1 MSDNSRHDWGMIIDV
16 LNVLE
21 QHGYRQA
28 DDQHTGRAVGL
39 IGDLARIYQG
49 TQEAPAGAY
58 VASAPRPLQPSPD
71 RPAPAAT
78 ASAQAIAGT
87 GMHTILAA
95 LDEASDSRRDR
106 TEGCAD
112 CADQSC
118 GTCQHR
124 LDAARAYE
132 SLAAR
137 LMRAMERDAAHE
149 PSPQPADGMPRNR
162 AQPEAAADREAAQ
175 CHPRS
180 RPAHR
185 RGHDQLLAGARR

>member
-1 MSDNSRHDWGMIIDV
+1 MSSDRRHNWGLIIDV
-16 LNVLE
+16 LDVLE

-39 IGDLARIYQG
+39 IGDLARIYEG

-58 VASAPRPLQPSPD
+58 VVSAPQPPQPSSD
-71 RPAPAAT
+71 RPAPTAT
-78 ASAQAIAGT
+78 SNAQAIAGR

-95 LDEASDSRRDR
+95 LDEASDYKRDR
-106 TEGCAD
+106 AESCAD

-118 GTCQHR
+118 GTCQYR

-137 LMRAMERDAAHE
+137 LMRTLESSVAEKL
-149 PSPQPADGMPRNR
+149 PPQPTDGALRHR
-162 AQPEAAADREAAQ
+162 AQPEVSVDREAGQ
-175 CHPRS
+175 
-180 RPAHR
+180 
-185 RGHDQLLAGARR
+185 

>member
-1 MSDNSRHDWGMIIDV
+1 MSSDRRHDWGMIIDV

-49 TQEAPAGAY
+49 TQEAPASANL
-58 VASAPRPLQPSPD
+58 VPAPRSPQPSPD
-71 RPAPAAT
+71 QPAPTAT
-78 ASAQAIAGT
+78 SSAEAIAGA

-95 LDEASDSRRDR
+95 LDEASGYKRDR
-106 TEGCAD
+106 AECCAD

-124 LDAARAYE
+124 LEAVHAYE

-137 LMRAMERDAAHE
+137 LMRAMETAVADK
-149 PSPQPADGMPRNR
+149 PPPQPADGAPRNR
-162 AQPEAAADREAAQ
+162 VQSEAAADREAGQ
-175 CHPRS
+175 
-180 RPAHR
+180 
-185 RGHDQLLAGARR
+185 

>member
-1 MSDNSRHDWGMIIDV
+1 MNGGNRHDWGMIIDV

-28 DDQHTGRAVGL
+28 DNQHTGRAVGL

-71 RPAPAAT
+71 RPALDAT
-78 ASAQAIAGT
+78 GSAEAVAGA

-95 LDEASDSRRDR
+95 LDEASGYRRDR
-106 TEGCAD
+106 AEGCAD

-118 GTCQHR
+118 GTCQQR
-124 LDAARAYE
+124 LDAARGYE

-137 LMRAMERDAAHE
+137 LMRAMERDAIEE
-149 PSPQPADGMPRNR
+149 PSPQPADNTPRNR
-162 AQPEAAADREAAQ
+162 APPEAAADREAAQ
-175 CHPRS
+175 
-180 RPAHR
+180 
-185 RGHDQLLAGARR
+185 

>member
-1 MSDNSRHDWGMIIDV
+1 MSSDHRHNWGMIIDV

-58 VASAPRPLQPSPD
+58 LVPAPRSPQPSPD
-71 RPAPAAT
+71 QPAPTAT
-78 ASAQAIAGT
+78 NKAEAIAGA

-95 LDEASDSRRDR
+95 LDEASDYKRDR
-106 TEGCAD
+106 AECCTD

-118 GTCQHR
+118 GICQHR
-124 LDAARAYE
+124 LEAARSYE

-137 LMRAMERDAAHE
+137 LMLAIEAAAADK
-149 PSPQPADGMPRNR
+149 SPLQPADGTPRNSV
-162 AQPEAAADREAAQ
+162 QNEIAADREAGQ
-175 CHPRS
+175 
-180 RPAHR
+180 
-185 RGHDQLLAGARR
+185 

>member
-1 MSDNSRHDWGMIIDV
+1 MSNDRRHNWGMIIDV

-39 IGDLARIYQG
+39 IGDLARIYEG

-58 VASAPRPLQPSPD
+58 VASVPQPRQPSSDP
-71 RPAPAAT
+71 PAPDAT
-78 ASAQAIAGT
+78 GSAQAIAGA

-95 LDEASDSRRDR
+95 LDEASDYKRDSA
-106 TEGCAD
+106 ECCAD

-124 LDAARAYE
+124 LDAASAYE

-137 LMRAMERDAAHE
+137 LMRAMESAAADK
-149 PSPQPADGMPRNR
+149 PPPQPADGAPRNR
-162 AQPEAAADREAAQ
+162 AQHEAAADREAGQ
-175 CHPRS
+175 
-180 RPAHR
+180 
-185 RGHDQLLAGARR
+185 

>member
-1 MSDNSRHDWGMIIDV
+1 MSSDRRHNWGLIIDV

-39 IGDLARIYQG
+39 IGELARIYEG
-49 TQEAPAGAY
+49 TQEAPAGANI
-58 VASAPRPLQPSPD
+58 VPAPRLPQLSPD
-71 RPAPAAT
+71 RPAPTAT
-78 ASAQAIAGT
+78 SSAEAIAGA

-95 LDEASDSRRDR
+95 LDEASDYKRDR
-106 TEGCAD
+106 AECCAD

-124 LDAARAYE
+124 LDAVRSYE

-137 LMRAMERDAAHE
+137 LMRAMEAAAADK
-149 PSPQPADGMPRNR
+149 PSPQPADGAPRNR
-162 AQPEAAADREAAQ
+162 VRSEASADREAGQ
-175 CHPRS
+175 
-180 RPAHR
+180 
-185 RGHDQLLAGARR
+185 

>member
-1 MSDNSRHDWGMIIDV
+1 MSGDRRHNWGLIIDV

-39 IGDLARIYQG
+39 IGDLARIYEG

-58 VASAPRPLQPSPD
+58 AVSVPQPRRSRPD
-71 RPAPAAT
+71 RLAPDAASG
-78 ASAQAIAGT
+78 AEAIAGA

-95 LDEASDSRRDR
+95 LDEASGYKRDR
-106 TEGCAD
+106 AECCAD

-124 LDAARAYE
+124 LEAARAYD

-137 LMRAMERDAAHE
+137 LMRAMEAAAADK
-149 PSPQPADGMPRNR
+149 PSPQPADGTPRSSV
-162 AQPEAAADREAAQ
+162 PSEAAADREAGQ
-175 CHPRS
+175 
-180 RPAHR
+180 
-185 RGHDQLLAGARR
+185 